1 MTNGAK
7 LLIKWLKENV
17 LNTYQEPVNS
27 NASLPY
33 ISLSYVENEFA
44 SQTAQ
49 QLTIWTRSDASYQE
63 AYSYADK
70 LSKLIGESGVLVKD
84 NDLGTIAIY
93 KGSPFCQN
101 RLDDTTT
108 IRAVLVNLLVINYNN

>member
-7 LLIKWLKENV
+7 LLIKWLNNNIIK
-17 LNTYQEPVNS
+17 TYQEPVNS

-33 ISLSYVENEFA
+33 ISLSYVENEFGND
-44 SQTAQ
+44 TAQ

-70 LSKLIGESGVLVKD
+70 LNSLIGEGGLLIKD
-84 NDLGTIAIY
+84 DELGTMVIY

-101 RLDDTTT
+101 RLDDVKT
-108 IRAVLVNLLVINYNN
+108 IRAILINVIAKYYN